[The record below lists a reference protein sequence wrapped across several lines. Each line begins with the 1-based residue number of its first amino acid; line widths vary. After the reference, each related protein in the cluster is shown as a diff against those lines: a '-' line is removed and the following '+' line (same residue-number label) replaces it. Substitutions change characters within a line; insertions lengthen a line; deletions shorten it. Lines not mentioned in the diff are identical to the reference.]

1 MSPKN
6 ATPPKIELSANI
18 SEFFGGVVADA
29 MRARNVEATDAAAS
43 YVVALLA
50 DYARPGHLS
59 EETLSRPLT
68 LLLDEAMQAS
78 GRERFERL
86 RTVGDGVLYVSGF
99 FPEHLKNRG
108 VERTYVSALGSRA
121 YENAATMLRRG
132 GGESSGPDVFAELA
146 MKFRQFA
153 DLLADVATALQA
165 RAARTDSAIVK
176 LYERWLE
183 TGSEPL
189 AEALTARGMM
199 PTRGNGSGA
208 LN

>member
-1 MSPKN
+1 MS
-6 ATPPKIELSANI
+6 PKIELAGNI
-18 SEFFGGVVADA
+18 SEFFSGVVSDA
-29 MRARNVEATDAAAS
+29 MRARRVEATDAAES

-50 DYARPGHLS
+50 DYARPGTLS

-78 GRERFERL
+78 GHERFERL
-86 RTVGDGVLYVSGF
+86 RTLGDGVLYVSGF
-99 FPEHLKNRG
+99 FAEHLETRG

-121 YENAATMLRRG
+121 YETAATMLRRG

-146 MKFRQFA
+146 LKFRQFA

-165 RAARTDSAIVK
+165 RAARTDGAVLK

-183 TGSEPL
+183 TGSSSL

-199 PTRGNGSGA
+199 PTRGTGA